1 MLVSSRLDYFVE
13 NSFWRKIQTPRK
25 KTLLEDP
32 VGTLN
37 SLRTICLMIL
47 TIAPLSQS
55 IGQEKRYSAII
66 PAFHDR
72 LTKSGRESVLQ
83 LQRQRF
89 VLFVYRNAVA
99 VSSEADFLNT
109 GVDTL
114 SQEFALPSTGHGEI
128 GDEPHHR
135 ISNGILS
142 VQLWIE
148 GQRIAPDLIHESN
161 EDWYTIRSRFAPAE
175 HRRVKA
181 VFWAQTSLAGV
192 DSLQGLDTV
201 VIPAGKR
208 SFVLDLSHAT
218 VWKNVI
224 EAIDVTVVLKGG
236 MSFQRDSVSCEPDTY
251 HLQDSTITW
260 SLRNAKP
267 SPGDNIVVSY
277 TPSGRWGSAPN
288 TMARLETY
296 IVKTVYDRLLDY
308 VKQIDGEHNY

>member
-1 MLVSSRLDYFVE
+1 M
-13 NSFWRKIQTPRK
+13 TP
-25 KTLLEDP
+25 LEDP
-32 VGTLN
+32 LSIIN
-37 SLRTICLMIL
+37 SLRTICLVIL
-47 TIAPLSQS
+47 AIAPVSRS
-55 IGQEKRYSAII
+55 IGQEKRYSAVI

-72 LTKSGRESVLQ
+72 LIKPGGESVLQ

-114 SQEFALPSTGHGEI
+114 SQEFALPSTGHGES
-128 GDEPHHR
+128 GDEPHDR

-148 GQRIAPDLIHESN
+148 GQRIAPDVIHEDN
-161 EDWYTIRSRFAPAE
+161 EDWYTIRSRFAPGE
-175 HRRVKA
+175 HRKVKA
-181 VFWAQTSLAGV
+181 VFWAQTSLAGAG
-192 DSLQGLDTV
+192 SLQSLDTV

-224 EAIDVTVVLKGG
+224 ESIDVTVVLKAGLT
-236 MSFQRDSVSCEPDTY
+236 FKRDSVLCEPDTY
-251 HLQDSTITW
+251 HLQDSTLTW
-260 SLRNAKP
+260 SLRNTKP
-267 SPGDNIVVSY
+267 SPNDNIVVSY
-277 TPSGRWGSAPN
+277 TPSGIWGLAPN

-296 IVKTVYDRLLDY
+296 IVKKVYDRLLDY
-308 VKQIDGEHNY
+308 AKQIGGE